1 MVVVWL
7 SFWCNDL
14 GSGEKNGGEDIESVA
29 VDVEYAM
36 ESKEMDLLRGLEKG
50 HIKIEAFSYVLQSYT
65 ATRVDFS
72 ATNPADLSNRSA
84 PRRTVE
90 CRLEHE
96 KSGQHFFCLFS
107 KFKGSDGR
115 ENLESKQIA
124 LL

>member
-7 SFWCNDL
+7 SFWWNDL
-14 GSGEKNGGEDIESVA
+14 GSEEKNGGEDIESVA
-29 VDVEYAM
+29 VDVEYGM
-36 ESKEMDLLRGLEKG
+36 ESEEMDLLLGLEKA
-50 HIKIEAFSYVLQSYT
+50 HIKIEAFSYVLQSYA

-72 ATNPADLSNRSA
+72 ATNPADLLNRSA

-96 KSGQHFFCLFS
+96 KSGQHFDCLSPEFN
-107 KFKGSDGR
+107 GSDGR
-115 ENLESKQIA
+115 KNLESKRIA